1 MVGPLTWAPTID
13 PQPEPGGSQVRGSH
27 WLRCAPGPHAAGK
40 GRPRS
45 GAALHQHLSP
55 TLRRGGLQLY
65 PLTGTLPP
73 CWLQGGFIASEAVLC
88 MGGPLLTVGASWI
101 APAGHGSH
109 SPTIYYTPSRTHPPA
124 GGPVQEKP
132 GKNNKPPGW
141 WSSRKVWNPWGS
153 VKLGER

>member
-1 MVGPLTWAPTID
+1 MVGPLIRAPTID

-27 WLRCAPGPHAAGK
+27 WPRCAPGPHAAGK
-40 GRPRS
+40 GRPRRGRTPPTS
-45 GAALHQHLSP
+45 FSRAPAGRATALPAVGGSP
-55 TLRRGGLQLY
+55 LDW
-65 PLTGTLPP
+65 LPG
-73 CWLQGGFIASEAVLC
+73 WFIVSEAVFC

-109 SPTIYYTPSRTHPPA
+109 GPTMYYTPDQAHPPA